1 MVIEV
6 RSISIEG
13 SMVHVTG
20 MIDGREIK
28 AKGAAYP
35 YRVGKSPV
43 HKRRYLE
50 QLLTAA
56 VANEAHRDNL
66 PDAGIESLSPES
78 AVQLKLDDVNL
89 PESFVAAIDA
99 LSDRLTDHNRKIF
112 HLQQQVEKLIA
123 GNQNQANQLRGV
135 PDKRTFWQRIKWILR
150 GE

>member
-1 MVIEV
+1 MVIEIRGIFV
-6 RSISIEG
+6 EG

-56 VANEAHRDNL
+56 GANEAHRDRL
-66 PDAGIESLSPES
+66 PDAGIESLSPIQ
-78 AVQLKLDDVNL
+78 AVALKLDDPVV
-89 PESFVAAIDA
+89 VAMSE
-99 LSDRLTDHNRKIF
+99 LSARLTHHQQKIF
-112 HLQQQVEKLIA
+112 YLQQQVEKLIA
-123 GNQNQANQLRGV
+123 ANQLHGV